1 MNIVKKIL
9 CITNDLYDILRK
21 NSQHNNNKGK
31 IKEKQRKI
39 AKIKEKQRK
48 FHEIDKIEE
57 NSENKGKWVPCFN
70 CYEVIKC

>member
-31 IKEKQRKI
+31 I
-39 AKIKEKQRK
+39 
-48 FHEIDKIEE
+48 EE
-57 NSENKGKWVPCFN
+57 NSENKGKIEEISEN
-70 CYEVIKC
+70 